1 MKNKGSILYVDD
13 DRLILASMAD
23 GLSIEGYYVHRAE
36 NATEALQIVNE
47 EQLDLALLDICLP
60 GDSGIDVAIEV
71 ISKHDI
77 PVIFLSAFSDQST
90 VEKALSTGA
99 HGYLVKP
106 LTLQQLIPEIEM
118 ALIRAKEIKNLRNKE
133 QHLNKALDQDRSTSI
148 AIGLLMERH
157 KLDQKEAF
165 NLLRNNARSQR
176 KKVSDL
182 AHEIVSVIGAFNMIK

>member
-118 ALIRAKEIKNLRNKE
+118 ALIRAKEIKSLRNKE